1 MREHGIKIERLEQ
14 TIVNNCLNKKMI
26 VDYNDNTTDD
36 MFDFPIKTLEE
47 PSIFEDKLMDNNF
60 KLQMVSILS

>member
-1 MREHGIKIERLEQ
+1 
-14 TIVNNCLNKKMI
+14 MI

-47 PSIFEDKLMDNNF
+47 LSIFEDKLMDNNF
-60 KLQMVSILS
+60 RLQMVSILS